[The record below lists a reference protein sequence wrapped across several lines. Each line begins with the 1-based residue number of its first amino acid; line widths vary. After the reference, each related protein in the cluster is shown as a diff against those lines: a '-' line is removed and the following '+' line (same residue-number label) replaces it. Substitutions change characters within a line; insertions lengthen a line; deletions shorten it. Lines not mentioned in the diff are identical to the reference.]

1 MKLSVVLLSL
11 ALVSGVSAQDP
22 NPTQNNTTATPSTG
36 NPVFRVQ
43 VVSRTVKAV
52 SYRNRSGWTK
62 VDFEGTALAPKAKGK
77 ADVNSRKGYIEVK
90 TEVKGLPPASQFGTE
105 YLTYVLWA
113 ITPDGR
119 AKNLGEL
126 LVNADG
132 NADIDVTTDL
142 QSFGLIVTAE
152 PYFSVTQPSDVV
164 VMENVLRQDTVGKY
178 EEVDAKYELMPRGM
192 YTSQIAPSARTPI
205 QMDKDVPL
213 ELYEARNAL
222 MLARGAGADQ
232 YGGETF
238 QNAVNL
244 LNQAEGYQARKAGR
258 RPVIMT
264 AREAVQKAEDSR
276 LIAIRRQRELALQRE
291 REEAA
296 AREAKAKA
304 DAEEAERQSKQD
316 EQRRAEAER
325 QRAQADQERLK
336 AEQAKLEAD
345 SARAQ
350 AAAEAQKAKLAA
362 DDAERMRAQAEA
374 EKNQIRQ
381 QMLTQLNSVLQTRE
395 TARGLIMNMSDVL
408 FDFGKYTLKPEA
420 REKLAKVSGIIMA
433 HPGLNLQ
440 VEGFTDNVGS
450 DEYNQK
456 LSEQRAGA
464 VRDYLVAQGISGD
477 VVSSKGFGK
486 NNPVASND
494 TAQGRQMNRRVQ
506 IVVSGDVIGTKVGQM
521 RDEVSGQSA
530 PASTAAPAAP
540 VAPAGTATPAAP
552 SGPAAPAPAPA
563 PPQ

>member
-11 ALVSGVSAQDP
+11 VLAGGLSAQEQ

-36 NPVFRVQ
+36 NPIFRVQ

-90 TEVKGLPPASQFGTE
+90 TEVKNLPPPSQYGNE

-113 ITPDGR
+113 VTPDGR
-119 AKNLGEL
+119 PKNLGEL
-126 LVNADG
+126 LVNQDG
-132 NADIDVTTDL
+132 NAEINVTTDL

-164 VMENVLRQDTVGKY
+164 VMQNVIREDTVGKY

-192 YTSQIAPSARTPI
+192 YTSMWRSTTAPI

-213 ELYEARNAL
+213 ELYEARNAI

-232 YGGETF
+232 YGGDTF

-258 RPVIMT
+258 KPVTMT

-296 AREAKAKA
+296 AREAQAKA
-304 DAEEAERQSKQD
+304 AAEEAGKQSQLD

-325 QRAQADQERLK
+325 QRAQADQQRLQ

-345 SARAQ
+345 AARAQ
-350 AAAEAQKAKLAA
+350 AAAEAQKAQEAA
-362 DDAERMRAQAEA
+362 NEAERMRAQAEA
-374 EKNQIRQ
+374 ERNQIRQ
-381 QMLTQLNSVLQTRE
+381 QVLSQLNSVLQTRE

-408 FDFGKYTLKPEA
+408 FDFGKYSLKPEA

-440 VEGFTDNVGS
+440 VEGYTDNVGS

-456 LSEQRAGA
+456 LSEQRAAA
-464 VRDYLVAQGISGD
+464 VQEYLVTQGIPGNS
-477 VVSSKGFGK
+477 VSAKGFGK
-486 NNPVASND
+486 SDPVASND
-494 TAQGRQMNRRVQ
+494 SAQGRQQNRRVQ
-506 IVVSGDVIGTKVGQM
+506 IVVSGDPIGTQVGQM
-521 RDEVSGQSA
+521 KDQVTGQPA
-530 PASTAAPAAP
+530 PPPAGSTAAPSP
-540 VAPAGTATPAAP
+540 TTAPAAP
-552 SGPAAPAPAPA
+552 SQP

>member
-11 ALVSGVSAQDP
+11 ALVSGVSAQEK
-22 NPTQNNTTATPSTG
+22 NPTQSNTTATPSTG
-36 NPVFRVQ
+36 NPIFRVQ

-77 ADVNSRKGYIEVK
+77 AEINSRKGYIEVK
-90 TEVKGLPPASQFGTE
+90 TEVKDLPPASQYGTE

-113 ITPDGR
+113 VTPDGR
-119 AKNLGEL
+119 PKNLGEL
-126 LVNADG
+126 LINQDG

-164 VMENVLRQDTVGKY
+164 VMQNVIRQDTVGKY

-192 YTSQIAPSARTPI
+192 YTSNLAANARTPI

-213 ELYEARNAL
+213 ELYEARNAI

-238 QNAVNL
+238 QNAVTL

-258 RPVIMT
+258 KPVTMT

-296 AREAKAKA
+296 AREAQSKAA
-304 DAEEAERQSKQD
+304 AEEAGRQSQVD

-325 QRAQADQERLK
+325 QKAQADQQRLQ

-345 SARAQ
+345 AARAQ
-350 AAAEAQKAKLAA
+350 AAAEAQKAQQAA
-362 DDAERMRAQAEA
+362 NEAERMRAQAEA

-408 FDFGKYTLKPEA
+408 FDFGKYSLKPEA

-440 VEGFTDNVGS
+440 VEGYTDNVGS

-456 LSEQRAGA
+456 LSEQRAAA
-464 VRDYLVAQGISGD
+464 VQSYLVTQGIPGD
-477 VVSSKGFGK
+477 IVSAKGLGK
-486 NNPVASND
+486 SDPVASND
-494 TAQGRQMNRRVQ
+494 TAQGRQQNRRVQ
-506 IVVSGDVIGTKVGQM
+506 IVVSGDAIGTKVGQM
-521 RDEVSGQSA
+521 RDDVNGQSA
-530 PASTAAPAAP
+530 PPP
-540 VAPAGTATPAAP
+540 PAG
-552 SGPAAPAPAPA
+552 SPAAPAQPAAPANPAPA
-563 PPQ
+563 QAPPTTPQ

>member
-11 ALVSGVSAQDP
+11 ALVSGLSAQEQ
-22 NPTQNNTTATPSTG
+22 NPTQSNTTATPSTG
-36 NPVFRVQ
+36 NPTFRVQ

-77 ADVNSRKGYIEVK
+77 ADINSRKGYIEIK
-90 TEVKGLPPASQFGTE
+90 TEVKNLPPASQYGTE

-113 ITPDGR
+113 VTPDGR
-119 AKNLGEL
+119 PKNLGEL
-126 LVNADG
+126 LINQDG

-164 VMENVLRQDTVGKY
+164 VMQNVIRQDTVGKY

-192 YTSQIAPSARTPI
+192 YTSNMAANTRTPI

-213 ELYEARNAL
+213 ELYEARNAI

-258 RPVIMT
+258 KPVTMT

-296 AREAKAKA
+296 AREAQAKA
-304 DAEEAERQSKQD
+304 AAEEAARQSQLD

-325 QRAQADQERLK
+325 QKAQADQQRLQ

-345 SARAQ
+345 AARAQ
-350 AAAEAQKAKLAA
+350 AAAEAQKAQEAA
-362 DDAERMRAQAEA
+362 NEAERMRAQAEA

-440 VEGFTDNVGS
+440 VEGYTDNVGS

-456 LSEQRAGA
+456 LSEQRAAA
-464 VRDYLVAQGISGD
+464 VHDYLVTQGIPADS
-477 VVSSKGFGK
+477 VSAKGLGK
-486 NNPVASND
+486 SDPVASND
-494 TAQGRQMNRRVQ
+494 TAQGRQQNRRVQ
-506 IVVSGDVIGTKVGQM
+506 IVVSGDAIGTKVGQM
-521 RDEVSGQSA
+521 RDEVNGQSA
-530 PASTAAPAAP
+530 PPPPAAATGAPAQ
-540 VAPAGTATPAAP
+540 
-552 SGPAAPAPAPA
+552 PAAPANPAPA
-563 PPQ
+563 PTPTTPQ